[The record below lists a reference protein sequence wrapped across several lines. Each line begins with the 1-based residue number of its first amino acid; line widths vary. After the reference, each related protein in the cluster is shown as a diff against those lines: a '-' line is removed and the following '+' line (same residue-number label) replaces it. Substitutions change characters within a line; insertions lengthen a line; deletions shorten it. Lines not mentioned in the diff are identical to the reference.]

1 MEFYLNLNFYN
12 IMNQIKENSR
22 KTKTRLR
29 QTRLR
34 QTRLR
39 LTRLRL
45 TRQFKQIIKRVNK
58 RIKTV
63 CKTIFRSKSRKC
75 MKGGW
80 INTTNKPKE

>member
-12 IMNQIKENSR
+12 IMNKIKEKNR
-22 KTKTRLR
+22 KTKK
-29 QTRLR
+29 TRLR

-45 TRQFKQIIKRVNK
+45 SRQFKQIIKRVNK

-80 INTTNKPKE
+80 INTTNKKEE